1 MTKLAVIMLHGSQSC
16 TGLALVLLVEIG
28 VEPNI
33 VEVICYLVVAI
44 CFDDEDSFVNKT
56 VVGIYVTEF
65 NTSNL
70 FLKGIFE
77 SVLLWYDI
85 QPMGRL

>member
-1 MTKLAVIMLHGSQSC
+1 M
-16 TGLALVLLVEIG
+16 EIG

-65 NTSNL
+65 NTTNL
-70 FLKGIFE
+70 VYVFPI
-77 SVLLWYDI
+77 I
-85 QPMGRL
+85 I